1 MDATAKKLEQQQAAQ
16 LLKESKRTVGNDEI
30 DQLELEQ
37 QEDAI
42 EILKIEEQPPSLIG
56 GTLRDY

>member
-42 EILKIEEQPPSLIG
+42 
-56 GTLRDY
+56 